1 MDQED
6 FMQGLVRIRVDMPG
20 LQADLRAARDLIKK
34 EMKDAGSI
42 RFDAAG
48 TGPAGSTQRRRRS
61 NTPPGSGGG
70 GGGSGAGSGATEYNN
85 AGLAR
90 SLRKQSI
97 IEERSRVREFGREM
111 TAELRKAARAYRKE
125 LKEILDNPLM
135 TEAEKEIQ
143 LKVADKV
150 FRRDVQD
157 SIAFIKKQERQAA
170 AEAKKAAEAD
180 RKEDLKNQKEADKA
194 IVAARKEAT
203 KKSIEEKKRET
214 AERKEAD
221 KALVA
226 ARKELEKRIA
236 AEQKASQKERLEA
249 EKAVA
254 AARKEV
260 QRREEAIRKQE
271 IKDQKEADKA
281 IVAARKERQ
290 KQIEQAEKEHQ
301 KRLDQIIKERRAR
314 NRPIRQAY
322 RSGDMRLSS
331 TSQMLRDDPNLTD
344 AQRAEINRVRFEARQ
359 RNAEIRRDPH
369 LRGEAKERL
378 IKVNTQQAVKEMQRL
393 HKEYLKT
400 KAEMEKPIIPKVKQ
414 DKIIR
419 DIKKTATRLRG
430 SHGGATDAQVSA
442 AALKAIR
449 AVKALNQ
456 AAASLPEK
464 VRIQLEVE
472 ADQAM
477 REFDEVRRNV
487 EKPIVGR
494 IVDPRRERRDRFM
507 GAMDRGFGGSIV
519 GGRVKAM
526 AASGPLGMALDGAV
540 GGAAAM
546 GAAYTAMSTKI
557 AKDGIARLAMVEK
570 YRMTL
575 GIILKDQDKLN
586 KLFGELEALDIKLP
600 VGLDIL
606 AESAQKLAGAG
617 FDTDKIAGYVEAI
630 SNAGAVSVDG
640 LQEGVN
646 RITRALTQIRSK
658 SKLEM
663 EDLNQIAE
671 LGIPIRQ
678 IIQEQFGKSSDELRD
693 AIKEGSI
700 TMDQA
705 LEGIIQ
711 GFNANYAGALD
722 AQGNSMM
729 GMVDRVREAWS
740 RFAGE
745 ASEPLFDSLKF
756 ALSEIID
763 MLADGR
769 MENAMQPFID
779 GIHTAAGAVVVL
791 VAEFEMLME
800 AIDATP
806 LKPLLDI
813 LKLTGAGGV
822 SLSELG
828 KEATEA
834 KEKEKEL
841 DKKLE
846 ATKDRIAR
854 QREEERRASLTP
866 EERAAEDE
874 KKKNLEEYRQ
884 HMSDFEQAK
893 EGYKQRTGL
902 EFKHGATSAEG
913 IGLVDN
919 FRDRQAFQPI
929 LDAQNEANDTS
940 FTYDDFTEEE
950 RAKMKERGA
959 KDDREK
965 QKEQIIR
972 RRAMAAGMT
981 YEEFMEKQETLPGD
995 PLGKAKEAL
1004 PGLMGRSMSAARGA
1018 LGGLFGAAD
1027 RITGGALGAAGA
1039 ALTPTAEKAFD
1050 VTKTNFERIRQEA
1063 IDNAATPEAKEALEN
1078 LKIDLEGFK
1087 DKDGNLKVG
1096 FDMEAMKRQ
1105 DFSTQ
1110 SVGFGDLNRAIQDK
1124 IDQAKQ
1130 MKAAEETAKATS
1142 ELKKQ
1147 FDKFLDAYLG
1157 GNRSP
1162 DLTSP
1167 IGP

>member
-1 MDQED
+1 
-6 FMQGLVRIRVDMPG
+6 
-20 LQADLRAARDLIKK
+20 
-34 EMKDAGSI
+34 
-42 RFDAAG
+42 
-48 TGPAGSTQRRRRS
+48 
-61 NTPPGSGGG
+61 
-70 GGGSGAGSGATEYNN
+70 
-85 AGLAR
+85 
-90 SLRKQSI
+90 
-97 IEERSRVREFGREM
+97 
-111 TAELRKAARAYRKE
+111 
-125 LKEILDNPLM
+125 
-135 TEAEKEIQ
+135 
-143 LKVADKV
+143 
-150 FRRDVQD
+150 
-157 SIAFIKKQERQAA
+157 
-170 AEAKKAAEAD
+170 
-180 RKEDLKNQKEADKA
+180 
-194 IVAARKEAT
+194 
-203 KKSIEEKKRET
+203 
-214 AERKEAD
+214 
-221 KALVA
+221 
-226 ARKELEKRIA
+226 
-236 AEQKASQKERLEA
+236 
-249 EKAVA
+249 
-254 AARKEV
+254 
-260 QRREEAIRKQE
+260 
-271 IKDQKEADKA
+271 
-281 IVAARKERQ
+281 
-290 KQIEQAEKEHQ
+290 
-301 KRLDQIIKERRAR
+301 
-314 NRPIRQAY
+314 
-322 RSGDMRLSS
+322 
-331 TSQMLRDDPNLTD
+331 
-344 AQRAEINRVRFEARQ
+344 
-359 RNAEIRRDPH
+359 
-369 LRGEAKERL
+369 
-378 IKVNTQQAVKEMQRL
+378 
-393 HKEYLKT
+393 
-400 KAEMEKPIIPKVKQ
+400 
-414 DKIIR
+414 
-419 DIKKTATRLRG
+419 
-430 SHGGATDAQVSA
+430 
-442 AALKAIR
+442 
-449 AVKALNQ
+449 
-456 AAASLPEK
+456 
-464 VRIQLEVE
+464 
-472 ADQAM
+472 M
-477 REFDEVRRNV
+477 REFDQVRRNV

-494 IVDPRRERRDRFM
+494 IVDPRRERRDRFT

-519 GGRVKAM
+519 GGRIRGM
-526 AASGPLGMALDGAV
+526 AAAGPLGMTLDGAV

-575 GIILKDQDKLN
+575 GIILKDQNKLN

-693 AIKEGSI
+693 AIKDGAM
-700 TMDQA
+700 TMDEA
-705 LEGIIQ
+705 LEGIIR

-769 MENAMQPFID
+769 MENAMQPFVD
-779 GIHTAAGAVVVL
+779 GVNAAAGGVVL
-791 VAEFEMLME
+791 LTANIDNLMSALE
-800 AIDATP
+800 SNQKFIAFSAALRVI
-806 LKPLLDI
+806 
-813 LKLTGAGGV
+813 GAGGKF
-822 SLSELG
+822 LSGIG
-828 KEATEA
+828 KEVTDA
-834 KEKEKEL
+834 KTKEKEL
-841 DKKLE
+841 DAKLE
-846 ATKDRIAR
+846 ASNERIAA
-854 QREEERRASLTP
+854 QQEEDRRASLTP
-866 EERAAEDE
+866 EQRAAEDE
-874 KKKNLEEYRQ
+874 AKRREAQQKKDIEDFKNAQGEYLRRTGQTFRQ
-884 HMSDFEQAK
+884 SLNSK
-893 EGYKQRTGL
+893 EGQEL
-902 EFKHGATSAEG
+902 LA
-913 IGLVDN
+913 N
-919 FRDRQAFQPI
+919 FRDREAFKPI

-950 RAKMKERGA
+950 RAKMRERSGQ
-959 KDDREK
+959 DEREK
-965 QKEQIIR
+965 RKEQIIR

-981 YEEFMEKQETLPGD
+981 YEEFMEKQQTLPGD
-995 PLGKAKEAL
+995 PLGAARNAL
-1004 PGLMGRSMSAARGA
+1004 PGLLGKGMSAARGA

-1027 RITGGALGAAGA
+1027 RITGGALSTAGA
-1039 ALTPTAEKAFD
+1039 ALTPDADRAFE
-1050 VTKTNFERIRQEA
+1050 VTKENFDRIRQEA

-1087 DKDGNLKVG
+1087 DKNGNLKVG
-1096 FDMEAMKRQ
+1096 FDMEAMRRE
-1105 DFSTQ
+1105 DFSTR